1 MVPSNQY
8 IVYGNDTTL
17 SCSYND
23 PSVGVRAT
31 VERNDD
37 VVSNRITGAN
47 LDDEGEYVCDIFISN
62 PRASIQRSFTVHV
75 IGKLHVAR
83 SLSLS
88 TIVTFSTYYT
98 TTSGIIINDSPWQLI
113 NSAQSWRQIKNV
125 LISYQQCDPNLPI
138 T

>member
-17 SCSYND
+17 NCSYND
-23 PSVGVRAT
+23 PSIGARAT
-31 VERNDD
+31 VERNDE

-75 IGKLHVAR
+75 IGKLHAR
-83 SLSLS
+83 SLSLSLSLSLSFS
-88 TIVTFSTYYT
+88 TIVTFSTHYT

-113 NSAQSWRQIKNV
+113 NSAQS
-125 LISYQQCDPNLPI
+125 
-138 T
+138 